1 MSDAVTGRA
10 AMGDRLPVSGSHAGT
25 PGRDLAD
32 RVTAGPGVDLTG
44 DLGSHHARTA
54 TPPAAQDGGRILL
67 GPVSRLVTGGVH
79 QADHVAEAL
88 NPQAGGNVFCY
99 GRKVMVAGRHRKG
112 EPPGRR
118 QLRLRVAG
126 AVLLAV
132 SACIHLALYLTGYR
146 SIPTIGWL
154 FLLQVM
160 VGFVL
165 VAGAL
170 GTYSRLAA
178 AAGAAFA
185 LSTLGCYLLAVW
197 TGLFGFREVRTRAG
211 IAAGLI
217 EVAAFATLALAAL
230 ATGTVRQAARPGT
243 RIRTGVHAAASIVIA
258 AVGAVSVLALVLFGV
273 ALASAG
279 GAPAAAA
286 GAWVTLKTAKIG
298 GVTVLTNAT
307 GLTLYWFAPDT
318 PAASAC
324 TGSCTAYWPPVTGSP
339 EAGPGVTGKLGTINR
354 PDGTVQATYDGH
366 PLYTYIGDSG
376 PRQARG
382 NNLDLNGGLW
392 YEVRVSG

>member
-1 MSDAVTGRA
+1 MIV
-10 AMGDRLPVSGSHAGT
+10 
-25 PGRDLAD
+25 
-32 RVTAGPGVDLTG
+32 
-44 DLGSHHARTA
+44 
-54 TPPAAQDGGRILL
+54 
-67 GPVSRLVTGGVH
+67 
-79 QADHVAEAL
+79 
-88 NPQAGGNVFCY
+88 
-99 GRKVMVAGRHRKG
+99 GRHRKRR
-112 EPPGRR
+112 PPGRR
-118 QLRLRVAG
+118 QLGLRVAG

-132 SACIHLALYLTGYR
+132 SASIHLALYLTGYR

-154 FLLQVM
+154 FLLQVI

-170 GTYSRLAA
+170 VTYSRLAA

-197 TGLFGFREVRTRAG
+197 TGLFGFKEVRTRAG

-230 ATGTVRQAARPGT
+230 APGAVRQATSPASPGT
-243 RIRTGVHAAASIVIA
+243 RMRAGVRAAASMVIA
-258 AVGAVSVLALVLFGV
+258 VVGAVSVLALVLFGV
-273 ALASAG
+273 ARARADG
-279 GAPAAAA
+279 ADGAPAAVA
-286 GAWVTLKTAKIG
+286 GAGVTLKTATIR
-298 GVTVLTNAT
+298 GVTVLTNAH

-318 PAASAC
+318 PTTSAC
-324 TGSCTAYWPPVTGSP
+324 AGSCAVYWPPVTGSP
-339 EAGPGVTGKLGTINR
+339 RAGPGVTGTLGSITR
-354 PDGTVQATYDGH
+354 PGGAVQATYDGH
-366 PLYTYIGDSG
+366 PLYTYIGDGG